1 MNLDENLD
9 GEIIVQK
16 IEKIICLLKEAGY
29 EPYDQ
34 LSGYVKTGSEVYITR
49 HGDARE
55 LIKGIDIQHID
66 NYLKGARW
74 NWAKKRR
81 ITSGTFLQ

>member
-9 GEIIVQK
+9 RETIVQK
-16 IEKIICLLKEAGY
+16 IEKIISLLKEVGY

-34 LSGYVKTGSEVYITR
+34 LSGYVETGSEIYITR
-49 HGDARE
+49 HGNARE

-66 NYLKGARW
+66 NYLKGAR
-74 NWAKKRR
+74 
-81 ITSGTFLQ
+81 

>member
-9 GEIIVQK
+9 RETIVQK
-16 IEKIICLLKEAGY
+16 IEKIISLLKEAGY

-34 LSGYVKTGSEVYITR
+34 LSGYVETGSEIYITR
-49 HGDARE
+49 HGNARE

-66 NYLKGARW
+66 NYLKGAR
-74 NWAKKRR
+74 
-81 ITSGTFLQ
+81 